1 VFVIVGDVVHCDHL
15 LLNGMQTTFCMPSVA
30 VVGIKNAD
38 YIYPERFSSKSA
50 VTLVVFWGLRV

>member
-15 LLNGMQTTFCMPSVA
+15 FLNGMQTTFCMPSVA

-38 YIYPERFSSKSA
+38 YIYPERFSSNC
-50 VTLVVFWGLRV
+50 